1 MCLVR
6 RLPAPENGGGLEGD
20 ATGELRR
27 LYYRRRQC
35 RFRRHRAGVEEDTDR
50 VLGAHFVG
58 HAGEELINLF
68 GPAMQHGIPGSQ
80 IRDFVFAYPTF
91 SADIKSML

>member
-1 MCLVR
+1 MQRESCDVFII
-6 RLPAPENGGGLEGD
+6 GGGNAG
-20 ATGELRR
+20 
-27 LYYRRRQC
+27 
-35 RFRRHRAGVEEDTDR
+35 FRRHRADVEEDTDR

-68 GPAMQHGIPGSQ
+68 GLAMQHGITASQ